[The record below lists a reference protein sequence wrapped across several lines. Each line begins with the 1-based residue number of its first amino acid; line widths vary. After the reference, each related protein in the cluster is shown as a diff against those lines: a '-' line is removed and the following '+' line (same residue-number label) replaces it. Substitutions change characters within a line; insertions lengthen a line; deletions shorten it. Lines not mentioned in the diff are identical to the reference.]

1 MVDFNILKYDP
12 VNNRLIIDVSVKDD
26 DNYNDVYIDEVRIYN
41 QNTYSGNEP
50 ASGSYVYSYQDDCLA
65 ESKEAKPVKNLKL
78 NLTEKD
84 VKENANSV
92 KGSLVGVFFVY
103 VTTAGTPKES
113 TPCSSQ
119 NNITLGVVANMQ
131 PFYRRI
137 MNLMRQFGNTCS
149 VPQALIDSIMQTLTI
164 DALVRAGDNAGVAKM
179 YKKFKDW
186 IPEITTSP
194 ERRCN
199 CANH

>member
-12 VNNRLIIDVSVKDD
+12 VNNRLIIDVSVKSE
-26 DNYNDVYIDEVRIYN
+26 DNYKDVYIDEVRIYN

-50 ASGSYVYSYQDDCLA
+50 ISDSYVYSYQDDCLA
-65 ESKEAKPVKNLKL
+65 EGKEAEPVKNLKL
-78 NLTEKD
+78 NLSEKD

-92 KGSLVGVFFVY
+92 EGSLVGVFFVY
-103 VTTAGTPKES
+103 VTTTGAPKES

-186 IPEITTSP
+186 IPEIVISP